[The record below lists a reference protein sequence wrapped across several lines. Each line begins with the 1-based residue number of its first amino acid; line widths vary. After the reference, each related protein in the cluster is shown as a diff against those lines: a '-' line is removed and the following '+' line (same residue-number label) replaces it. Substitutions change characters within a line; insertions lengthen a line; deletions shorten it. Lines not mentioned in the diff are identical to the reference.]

1 LKDGE
6 NMRKIGLLTLALLT
20 AFLGLAVTTSAD
32 AQPQAASSV
41 QSQIAQLL
49 HAHPGGVQ
57 ISPTQIAWHGGSVVL
72 TLSAAGSRT
81 VTPNT
86 TWHGCPSGWYCFYQ
100 NIDFNQNTS
109 GRMLQFQ
116 DCTPGG
122 TIQYF
127 STYGFRNE
135 TSSWVVNRSLNFV
148 NVNDTETGYNLWN
161 EPGNSS
167 SSWVGSA
174 NNDRADWFI
183 CYS

>member
-1 LKDGE
+1 
-6 NMRKIGLLTLALLT
+6 MRKLILVVMAMLT
-20 AFLGLAVTTSAD
+20 AAGLAVPSTSAD
-32 AQPQAASSV
+32 AQPSAASSL
-41 QSQIAQLL
+41 QGKIAQELR
-49 HAHPGGVQ
+49 AHPGGVQ
-57 ISPTQIAWHGGSVVL
+57 ISPNQIAWLGGSVVL
-72 TLSAAGSRT
+72 TLPAPGARTAAASG
-81 VTPNT
+81 VVPNT
-86 TWHGCPSGWYCFYQ
+86 TLHGCPGGWYCFYQ
-100 NIDFNQNTS
+100 DINFG

-161 EPGNSS
+161 EPSNSS